1 MRLFF
6 RVCSVLLV
14 VAALFQAKPVQA
26 QQAGKYMQL
35 FYYGPQAALTGPVG
49 RFSPA
54 FKGKS
59 EIKLAN
65 QEEYVKQMMSLST
78 LSLPSG
84 VVQAESVE
92 TTSLDSGETFLT
104 VNGKRLTKAEEEK
117 YKKDRDAKDKA
128 ARDAYYTK
136 VSQQVE
142 NVTNELS
149 KALNEA
155 AAYGWEVTQMASLP
169 NGGLVYL
176 MRKAK

>member
-14 VAALFQAKPVQA
+14 TVGLLQAKPAQA

-35 FYYGPQAALTGPVG
+35 FYYGSQAALAGPVG

-54 FKGKS
+54 LKGRS
-59 EIKLAN
+59 EIRLPN
-65 QEEYVKQMMSLST
+65 QDEYMNQLSST
-78 LSLPSG
+78 ATSPLSNG
-84 VVQAESVE
+84 VIETSSMDSRGIVQ
-92 TTSLDSGETFLT
+92 T
-104 VNGKRLTKAEEEK
+104 VNGKPVTAAEGEK
-117 YKKDRDAKDKA
+117 YKKDREAREKA
-128 ARDAYYTK
+128 AREDYFNKLLKHSAD
-136 VSQQVE
+136 
-142 NVTNELS
+142 VTNELS

-155 AAYGWEVTQMASLP
+155 AADGWEVTQMAALP